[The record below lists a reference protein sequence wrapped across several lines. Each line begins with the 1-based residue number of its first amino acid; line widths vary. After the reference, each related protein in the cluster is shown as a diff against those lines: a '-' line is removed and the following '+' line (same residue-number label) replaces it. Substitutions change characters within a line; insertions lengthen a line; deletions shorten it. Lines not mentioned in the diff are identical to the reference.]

1 MKISSILLIVNTL
14 LLIVIWAFAGIKYAA
29 LPEVIPTHFD
39 FQGNVDGESGK
50 TAIWA
55 LPCIATFISVLF
67 VGISRDPNS
76 TLLNVPKSF
85 RNKETLELYVF
96 SLQLPVMLLFLDI
109 ILESVRIA
117 EGKQTD
123 LSNAIFII
131 LGLLFTVI
139 GVGLV
144 KSIQE
149 SLTKKSNDKSNQ
161 N

>member
-14 LLIVIWAFAGIKYAA
+14 LVIAIWVFTGIKYAA
-29 LPEVIPTHFD
+29 LPEMVPTHFD

-67 VGISRDPNS
+67 VGLSRYPNS

-85 RNKETLELYVF
+85 RNKETLELYMF
-96 SLQLPVMLLFLDI
+96 SLQFPVMLLFLDI
-109 ILESVRIA
+109 IIESVRVA
-117 EGKQTD
+117 EGKQTE
-123 LSNAIFII
+123 LSNVIFFI

-149 SLTKKSNDKSNQ
+149 GFTKKSND
-161 N
+161 